1 MTTPDIPLID
11 LASQQAR
18 IRDRVDTAI
27 SKVLD
32 HGQYI
37 MGPEVAA
44 LEESL
49 AAFCSSRHVIS
60 CSSGTDALMLGLMA
74 LGVRPGDGVIVQS
87 FTFAASAEV
96 LPCLGAV
103 PVFADIDPVTFNLNP
118 GSLASAKAAA
128 DKAGIRVVGI
138 ITVGLFGQAA
148 DMDAIT
154 DFADKEGWWVFD
166 DAAQSFGASYKGRP
180 VGVLAPLTATSF
192 FPAKPLGCYGDGGAV
207 FTDNDEFA
215 TIMRSARIHGMGQER
230 YSHER
235 IGMTARLDTIQAAI
249 LLEKLNI
256 FEEEL
261 VHRQEVA
268 DRYDAGLGDIVTT
281 PQLAAGNS
289 SSWAQY
295 TITLAPG
302 TNRGELQTALKEKG
316 IPTAIYYPKGM
327 HQQPPYEMYPVAGNG
342 LPVTED
348 LCRRVLALPMHPY
361 LDADTQAYIIASV
374 RDALTRG

>member
-1 MTTPDIPLID
+1 MTTPNLPLID
-11 LASQQAR
+11 LASQQAL
-18 IRDRVDTAI
+18 IRDRVEAAI
-27 SKVLD
+27 ARVLD

-37 MGPEVAA
+37 MGPEVGA
-44 LEESL
+44 LEEALADL
-49 AAFCSSRHVIS
+49 AACRHVIS

-74 LGVRPGDGVIVQS
+74 LEVKPGDGVIVQS

-103 PVFADIDPVTFNLNP
+103 PIFADIDPVTFNLSP
-118 GSLASAKAAA
+118 QGLASAKAAA
-128 DKAGIRVVGI
+128 DTAGIRVVGI

-148 DMDAIT
+148 EMDAIT
-154 DFADKEGWWVFD
+154 GFAEKEGLWVLD

-180 VGVLAPLTATSF
+180 VGALAPLTATSF

-207 FTDNDEFA
+207 FTDDDNFA
-215 TIMRSARIHGMGQER
+215 AIMRSARIHGMGQER

-235 IGMTARLDTIQAAI
+235 VGLTARLDTIQAAI
-249 LLEKLNI
+249 LLEKLRL
-256 FEEEL
+256 FADEL
-261 VHRQEVA
+261 EQRQIVA
-268 DRYDAGLGDIVTT
+268 DRYAAGLADLVTT
-281 PQLAAGNS
+281 PLLAPGNT

-302 TNRGELQTALKEKG
+302 ADRRRIQADLMAKG

-327 HQQPPYEMYPVAGNG
+327 HQQPPYAMYPVAGNG

-348 LCRRVLALPMHPY
+348 LCHRVLALPMHPY
-361 LDADTQAYIIASV
+361 LDADTQDYIIEHL
-374 RDALTRG
+374 RTALA

>member
-1 MTTPDIPLID
+1 MTRPDIPLID
-11 LASQQAR
+11 LAHQQSI
-18 IRDRVDTAI
+18 IRDRIDAAI
-27 SKVLD
+27 ERVLN

-37 MGPEVAA
+37 MGPEVSE
-44 LEESL
+44 LEDAL
-49 AAFCSSRHVIS
+49 AAFSSSRHVVS

-96 LPCLGAV
+96 LPCLGAI
-103 PVFADIDPVTFNLNP
+103 PIFADVDPVTFNLSP
-118 GSLASAKAAA
+118 DSLKSAKAAA
-128 DKAGIRVVGI
+128 DKAGIKVVGI

-154 DFADKEGWWVFD
+154 GFADEEGMWVFD

-180 VGVLAPLTATSF
+180 VGTLAPLTATSF

-215 TIMRSARIHGMGQER
+215 AIMRSARIHGMGQER

-249 LLEKLNI
+249 LLEKLAI
-256 FEEEL
+256 FGDEL
-261 VHRQEVA
+261 RQRQDVA
-268 DRYDAGLGDIVTT
+268 DRYDSGLGGSVST
-281 PQLAAGNS
+281 PQLAAGNT

-295 TITLAPG
+295 TITLTPG
-302 TNRGELQTALKEKG
+302 TDRSKVQAALKEKG

-327 HQQPPYEMYPVAGNG
+327 HQQPPYAMYPVAGNG

-348 LCRRVLALPMHPY
+348 LCPRVLALPMHPY
-361 LDADTQAYIIASV
+361 LDADTQDYIIT
-374 RDALTRG
+374 ALLEALG

>member
-1 MTTPDIPLID
+1 MTRPDIPLID
-11 LASQQAR
+11 LAHQQSI
-18 IRDRVDTAI
+18 IRDRIDAAI
-27 SKVLD
+27 ERVLN

-37 MGPEVAA
+37 MGPEVSE
-44 LEESL
+44 LEDAL
-49 AAFCSSRHVIS
+49 AAFSSSRHVVS

-96 LPCLGAV
+96 LPCLGAI
-103 PVFADIDPVTFNLNP
+103 PIFADVDPVTFNLSP
-118 GSLASAKAAA
+118 DSLKSAKAAA
-128 DKAGIRVVGI
+128 DKAGIKVVGI

-154 DFADKEGWWVFD
+154 GFADEEGMWVFD

-180 VGVLAPLTATSF
+180 VGTLAPLTATSF

-207 FTDNDEFA
+207 FTDNEEFA
-215 TIMRSARIHGMGQER
+215 AIMRSARIHGMGQER

-249 LLEKLNI
+249 LLEKLAI
-256 FEEEL
+256 FGDEL
-261 VHRQEVA
+261 RQRQDVA
-268 DRYDAGLGDIVTT
+268 DRYDSGLGGSVST
-281 PQLAAGNS
+281 PQLAAGNT

-295 TITLAPG
+295 TITLTPG
-302 TNRGELQTALKEKG
+302 TDRGKVQAALKEKG
-316 IPTAIYYPKGM
+316 VPTAIYYPKGM
-327 HQQPPYEMYPVAGNG
+327 HQQPPYAMYPVAGNG

-348 LCRRVLALPMHPY
+348 LCPRVLALPMHPY
-361 LDADTQAYIIASV
+361 LDADTQDYIIT
-374 RDALTRG
+374 ALLEALG

>member
-1 MTTPDIPLID
+1 MTRPDIPLID
-11 LASQQAR
+11 LAHQQSI
-18 IRDRVDTAI
+18 IRDRIDAAI
-27 SKVLD
+27 ERVLN

-37 MGPEVAA
+37 MGPEVSE
-44 LEESL
+44 LEDAL
-49 AAFCSSRHVIS
+49 AAFSSSRHVVS

-96 LPCLGAV
+96 LPCLGAI
-103 PVFADIDPVTFNLNP
+103 PIFADVDPVTFNLSP
-118 GSLASAKAAA
+118 DSLKSAKAAA
-128 DKAGIRVVGI
+128 DKAGIKVVGI

-154 DFADKEGWWVFD
+154 GFADEEGMWVFD

-180 VGVLAPLTATSF
+180 VGTLAPLTATSF

-215 TIMRSARIHGMGQER
+215 AIMRSARIHGMGQER

-249 LLEKLNI
+249 LLEKLAI
-256 FEEEL
+256 FGDEL
-261 VHRQEVA
+261 RQRQDVA
-268 DRYDAGLGDIVTT
+268 DRYDSGLGGSVST
-281 PQLAAGNS
+281 PQLAAGNT

-295 TITLAPG
+295 TITLTPG
-302 TNRGELQTALKEKG
+302 TDRGKVQAALKEKG

-327 HQQPPYEMYPVAGNG
+327 HQQPPYAMYPVAGNG

-348 LCRRVLALPMHPY
+348 LCPRVLALPMHPY
-361 LDADTQAYIIASV
+361 LDADTQDYIIT
-374 RDALTRG
+374 ALLEALG

>member
-11 LASQQAR
+11 LAGQQSR
-18 IRDRVDTAI
+18 IRDRIDAAI
-27 SKVLD
+27 NRVLD

-37 MGPEVAA
+37 MGPEVGE
-44 LEESL
+44 LEEAL
-49 AAFCSSRHVIS
+49 AAFSSCQHVVS

-74 LGVRPGDGVIVQS
+74 LGIRPGEGVIVQS

-96 LPCLGAV
+96 LPCLGAI
-103 PVFADIDPVTFNLNP
+103 PIFADIDPVTFNLSP
-118 GSLASAKAAA
+118 DSLASAKAAA
-128 DKAGIRVVGI
+128 DKAGIKVVGI

-154 DFADKEGWWVFD
+154 AFAEQEEWWVFD

-180 VGVLAPLTATSF
+180 VGALAPLTATSF

-215 TIMRSARIHGMGQER
+215 AIMRSARIHGMGQER

-249 LLEKLNI
+249 LLEKLAI
-256 FEEEL
+256 FNEEL
-261 VHRQEVA
+261 EKRQEVA
-268 DRYDAGLGDIVTT
+268 DRYEAGLADMIAT
-281 PQLAAGNS
+281 PRLGAGNT

-295 TITLAPG
+295 TITLAKG
-302 TNRGELQTALKEKG
+302 TDRSLVQTALKEKG

-327 HQQPPYEMYPVAGNG
+327 HQQIPYAMYPVAGNG

-348 LCRRVLALPMHPY
+348 LCPRVLALPMHPY
-361 LDADTQAYIIASV
+361 LDAETQEYIIT
-374 RDALTRG
+374 ALRAALD

>member
-1 MTTPDIPLID
+1 MTRPDIPLID
-11 LASQQAR
+11 LAHQQSK
-18 IRDRVDTAI
+18 IRDRIDAAI
-27 SKVLD
+27 ERVLN

-37 MGPEVAA
+37 MGPEVSE
-44 LEESL
+44 LEDAL
-49 AAFCSSRHVIS
+49 AAFSSSRHVVS

-96 LPCLGAV
+96 LPCLGAI
-103 PVFADIDPVTFNLNP
+103 PIFADVDPVTFNLSP
-118 GSLASAKAAA
+118 DSLKSAKAAA
-128 DKAGIRVVGI
+128 DKAGIKVVGI

-154 DFADKEGWWVFD
+154 GFADEEGMWVFD

-180 VGVLAPLTATSF
+180 VGTLAPLTATSF

-215 TIMRSARIHGMGQER
+215 AIMRSARIHGMGQER

-249 LLEKLNI
+249 LLEKLAI
-256 FEEEL
+256 FSDEL
-261 VHRQEVA
+261 RQRQDVA
-268 DRYDAGLGDIVTT
+268 DRYDSGLGGSVST
-281 PQLAAGNS
+281 PQLAAGNT

-295 TITLAPG
+295 TITLTPG
-302 TNRGELQTALKEKG
+302 TDRGKVQAALKEKG
-316 IPTAIYYPKGM
+316 VPTAIYYPKGM
-327 HQQPPYEMYPVAGNG
+327 HQQPPYAMYPVAGNG

-348 LCRRVLALPMHPY
+348 LCPRVLALPMHPY
-361 LDADTQAYIIASV
+361 LDADTQDYIIT
-374 RDALTRG
+374 ALLEALG

>member
-1 MTTPDIPLID
+1 MTAPNLPLID
-11 LASQQAR
+11 LASQQAL
-18 IRDRVDTAI
+18 IRDRVDAAI
-27 SKVLD
+27 ARVLD

-37 MGPEVAA
+37 MGPEVGA
-44 LEESL
+44 LEEALADL
-49 AAFCSSRHVIS
+49 AACRHVIS

-74 LGVRPGDGVIVQS
+74 LEVKPGDGVIVQS

-103 PVFADIDPVTFNLNP
+103 PIFADIDPVTFNLSP
-118 GSLASAKAAA
+118 QGLASAKAAA

-148 DMDAIT
+148 EMDAIT
-154 DFADKEGWWVFD
+154 GFAEKEGLWVLD

-180 VGVLAPLTATSF
+180 VGALAPLTATSF

-207 FTDNDEFA
+207 FTDDDNFA
-215 TIMRSARIHGMGQER
+215 AIMRSARIHGMGQER

-235 IGMTARLDTIQAAI
+235 VGLTARLDTIQAAI
-249 LLEKLNI
+249 LLEKLRL
-256 FEEEL
+256 FADEL
-261 VHRQEVA
+261 EQRQIVA
-268 DRYDAGLGDIVTT
+268 DRYAAGLADLVTT
-281 PQLAAGNS
+281 PLLAPGNT

-302 TNRGELQTALKEKG
+302 ADRRRIQADLMAKG

-327 HQQPPYEMYPVAGNG
+327 HQQPPYAMYPVAGNG

-348 LCRRVLALPMHPY
+348 LCHRVLALPMHPY
-361 LDADTQAYIIASV
+361 LDADTQDYIIEHL
-374 RDALTRG
+374 RTALA

>member
-1 MTTPDIPLID
+1 MTRPDIPLID
-11 LASQQAR
+11 LAHQQSK
-18 IRDRVDTAI
+18 IRDRIDAAI
-27 SKVLD
+27 ERVLN

-37 MGPEVAA
+37 MGPEVSE
-44 LEESL
+44 LEDAL
-49 AAFCSSRHVIS
+49 AAFSSSRHVVS

-96 LPCLGAV
+96 LPCLGAI
-103 PVFADIDPVTFNLNP
+103 PIFADVDPVTFNLSP
-118 GSLASAKAAA
+118 DSLKSAKAAA
-128 DKAGIRVVGI
+128 DKAGIKVVGI

-154 DFADKEGWWVFD
+154 GFADEEGMWVFD

-180 VGVLAPLTATSF
+180 VGTLAPLTATSF

-207 FTDNDEFA
+207 FTDNEEFA
-215 TIMRSARIHGMGQER
+215 AIMRSARIHGMGQER

-249 LLEKLNI
+249 LLEKLAI
-256 FEEEL
+256 FGDEL
-261 VHRQEVA
+261 RQRQDVA
-268 DRYDAGLGDIVTT
+268 DRYDSGLGGSVST
-281 PQLAAGNS
+281 PQLAAGNT

-295 TITLAPG
+295 TITLTPG
-302 TNRGELQTALKEKG
+302 TDRGKVQAALKEKG

-327 HQQPPYEMYPVAGNG
+327 HQQPPYAMYPVAGNG

-348 LCRRVLALPMHPY
+348 LCPRVLALPMHPY
-361 LDADTQAYIIASV
+361 LDADTQDYIIT
-374 RDALTRG
+374 ALLEALG

>member
-1 MTTPDIPLID
+1 MTRPDIPLID
-11 LASQQAR
+11 LAHQQSK
-18 IRDRVDTAI
+18 IRDRIDAAI
-27 SKVLD
+27 ERVLN

-37 MGPEVAA
+37 MGPEVSE
-44 LEESL
+44 LEDAL
-49 AAFCSSRHVIS
+49 AAFSSSRHVVS

-96 LPCLGAV
+96 LPCLGAI
-103 PVFADIDPVTFNLNP
+103 PIFADVDPVTFNLSP
-118 GSLASAKAAA
+118 DSLKSAKAAA
-128 DKAGIRVVGI
+128 DKAGIKVVGI

-154 DFADKEGWWVFD
+154 GFADEEGMWVFD

-180 VGVLAPLTATSF
+180 VGTLAPLTATSF

-207 FTDNDEFA
+207 FTDNEEFA
-215 TIMRSARIHGMGQER
+215 AIMRSARIHGMGQER

-249 LLEKLNI
+249 LLEKLAI
-256 FEEEL
+256 FGDEL
-261 VHRQEVA
+261 RQRQDVA
-268 DRYDAGLGDIVTT
+268 DRYDSGLGGSVST
-281 PQLAAGNS
+281 PQLAAGNT

-295 TITLAPG
+295 TITLTPG
-302 TNRGELQTALKEKG
+302 TDRGKVQAALKEKG
-316 IPTAIYYPKGM
+316 VPTAIYYPKGM
-327 HQQPPYEMYPVAGNG
+327 HQQPPYAMYPVAGNG

-348 LCRRVLALPMHPY
+348 LCPRVLALPMHPY
-361 LDADTQAYIIASV
+361 LDADTQDYIIT
-374 RDALTRG
+374 ALLEALG

>member
-1 MTTPDIPLID
+1 MTRPDIPLID
-11 LASQQAR
+11 LAHQQSK
-18 IRDRVDTAI
+18 IRDRIDAAI
-27 SKVLD
+27 ERVLN

-37 MGPEVAA
+37 MGPEVSE
-44 LEESL
+44 LEDAL
-49 AAFCSSRHVIS
+49 AAFSSSRHVVS

-96 LPCLGAV
+96 LPCLGAI
-103 PVFADIDPVTFNLNP
+103 PIFADVDPVTFNLSP
-118 GSLASAKAAA
+118 DSLKSAKAAA
-128 DKAGIRVVGI
+128 DKAGIKVVGI

-154 DFADKEGWWVFD
+154 GFADEEGMWVFD

-180 VGVLAPLTATSF
+180 VGTLAPLTATSF

-215 TIMRSARIHGMGQER
+215 AIMRSARIHGMGQER

-249 LLEKLNI
+249 LLEKLAI
-256 FEEEL
+256 FGDEL
-261 VHRQEVA
+261 RQRQDVA
-268 DRYDAGLGDIVTT
+268 DRYDSGLGGSVST
-281 PQLAAGNS
+281 PQLAAGNT

-295 TITLAPG
+295 TITLTPG
-302 TNRGELQTALKEKG
+302 TDRGKVQAALKEKG
-316 IPTAIYYPKGM
+316 VPTAIYYPKGM
-327 HQQPPYEMYPVAGNG
+327 HQQPPYAMYPVAGNG

-348 LCRRVLALPMHPY
+348 LCPRVLALPMHPY
-361 LDADTQAYIIASV
+361 LDADTQDYIIT
-374 RDALTRG
+374 ALLEALG

>member
-1 MTTPDIPLID
+1 MTRPDIPLID
-11 LASQQAR
+11 LAHQQSI
-18 IRDRVDTAI
+18 IRDRIDAAI
-27 SKVLD
+27 ERVLN

-37 MGPEVAA
+37 MGPEVSE
-44 LEESL
+44 LEDAL
-49 AAFCSSRHVIS
+49 AAFSSSRHVVS

-96 LPCLGAV
+96 LPCLGAI
-103 PVFADIDPVTFNLNP
+103 PIFADVDPVTFNLSP
-118 GSLASAKAAA
+118 DSLKSAKAAA
-128 DKAGIRVVGI
+128 DKAGIKVVGI

-154 DFADKEGWWVFD
+154 GFADEEGMWVFD

-180 VGVLAPLTATSF
+180 VGTLAPLTATSF

-207 FTDNDEFA
+207 FTDNEEFA
-215 TIMRSARIHGMGQER
+215 AIMRSARIHGMGQER

-249 LLEKLNI
+249 LLEKLAI
-256 FEEEL
+256 FGDEL
-261 VHRQEVA
+261 RQRQDVA
-268 DRYDAGLGDIVTT
+268 DRYDSGLGGSVST
-281 PQLAAGNS
+281 PQLAAGNT

-295 TITLAPG
+295 TITLTPG
-302 TNRGELQTALKEKG
+302 TDRGKVQAALKEKG

-327 HQQPPYEMYPVAGNG
+327 HQQPPYAMYPVAGNG

-348 LCRRVLALPMHPY
+348 LCPRVLALPMHPY
-361 LDADTQAYIIASV
+361 LDADTQDYIIT
-374 RDALTRG
+374 ALLEALG

>member
-1 MTTPDIPLID
+1 MTRPDIPLID
-11 LASQQAR
+11 LAHQQSI
-18 IRDRVDTAI
+18 IRDRIDAAI
-27 SKVLD
+27 ERVLN

-37 MGPEVAA
+37 MGPEVSE
-44 LEESL
+44 LEDAL
-49 AAFCSSRHVIS
+49 AAFSSSRHVVS

-96 LPCLGAV
+96 LPCLGAI
-103 PVFADIDPVTFNLNP
+103 PIFADVDPVTFNLSP
-118 GSLASAKAAA
+118 DSLKSAKAAA
-128 DKAGIRVVGI
+128 DKAGIKVVGI

-154 DFADKEGWWVFD
+154 GFADEEGMWVFD

-180 VGVLAPLTATSF
+180 VGTLAPLTATSF

-215 TIMRSARIHGMGQER
+215 AIMRSARIHGMGQER

-249 LLEKLNI
+249 LLEKLAI
-256 FEEEL
+256 FGDEL
-261 VHRQEVA
+261 RQRQDVA
-268 DRYDAGLGDIVTT
+268 DRYDSGLGGSVST
-281 PQLAAGNS
+281 PQLAAGNT

-295 TITLAPG
+295 TITLTPG
-302 TNRGELQTALKEKG
+302 TDRGKVQAALKEKG
-316 IPTAIYYPKGM
+316 VPTAIYYPKGM
-327 HQQPPYEMYPVAGNG
+327 HQQPPYAMYPVAGNG

-348 LCRRVLALPMHPY
+348 LCPRVLALPMHPY
-361 LDADTQAYIIASV
+361 LDADTQDYIIT
-374 RDALTRG
+374 ALLEALG

>member
-1 MTTPDIPLID
+1 MTRPDIPLID
-11 LASQQAR
+11 LAQQQSI
-18 IRDRVDTAI
+18 IRDRIDAAI
-27 SKVLD
+27 ERVLN

-37 MGPEVAA
+37 MGPEVSE
-44 LEESL
+44 LEEAL
-49 AAFCSSRHVIS
+49 AAFSSSRHVVS

-96 LPCLGAV
+96 LPCLGAI
-103 PVFADIDPVTFNLNP
+103 PIFADVDPVTFNLSP
-118 GSLASAKAAA
+118 DSLKSAKTAA
-128 DKAGIRVVGI
+128 DKAGIKVVGI

-154 DFADKEGWWVFD
+154 GFAEEEGIWVFD

-180 VGVLAPLTATSF
+180 VGTLAPLTATSF

-215 TIMRSARIHGMGQER
+215 AIMRSARIHGMGQER

-249 LLEKLNI
+249 LLEKLAI
-256 FEEEL
+256 FSDEL
-261 VHRQEVA
+261 RQRQDVA
-268 DRYDAGLGDIVTT
+268 DRYDSGLGGSVST
-281 PQLAAGNS
+281 PQLAAENT

-295 TITLAPG
+295 TITLTPG
-302 TNRGELQTALKEKG
+302 TDRGKVQAALKEKG

-327 HQQPPYEMYPVAGNG
+327 HQQPPYAMYPVAGNG

-348 LCRRVLALPMHPY
+348 LCPRVLALPMHPY
-361 LDADTQAYIIASV
+361 LDADTQDYIIT
-374 RDALTRG
+374 ALLEALG

>member
-1 MTTPDIPLID
+1 MTNPDIPLID
-11 LASQQAR
+11 LASQQVR
-18 IRDRVDTAI
+18 IRDRVDAAVAR
-27 SKVLD
+27 VLD

-37 MGPEVAA
+37 MGPEVGA
-44 LEESL
+44 LEEAL
-49 AAFCSSRHVIS
+49 AAFCSCRHVIS

-103 PVFADIDPVTFNLNP
+103 PVFADVDPVTFNLSP
-118 GSLASAKAAA
+118 GSVASAKAAA

-138 ITVGLFGQAA
+138 ITVGLFGQPA

-154 DFADKEGWWVFD
+154 DLAEKEGWWVLD

-180 VGVLAPLTATSF
+180 VGTLAPLTATSF

-207 FTDNDEFA
+207 FTDDDDFA
-215 TIMRSARIHGMGQER
+215 AIMRSARIHGMGQER

-249 LLEKLNI
+249 LLEKLEI
-256 FEEEL
+256 FEDEL
-261 VHRQEVA
+261 ASRQQIA
-268 DRYDAGLGDIVTT
+268 DRYEAGLSDIITA
-281 PQLAAGNS
+281 PRLAAGNS

-302 TNRGELQTALKEKG
+302 ADRGEVQAALKDKG

-348 LCRRVLALPMHPY
+348 LCGRVLALPMHPY
-361 LDADTQAYIIASV
+361 LDAATQDYIITTLREVLA
-374 RDALTRG
+374 

>member
-1 MTTPDIPLID
+1 MTRPDIPLID
-11 LASQQAR
+11 LAHQQSI
-18 IRDRVDTAI
+18 IRDRIDAAI
-27 SKVLD
+27 ERVLN

-37 MGPEVAA
+37 MGPEVSE
-44 LEESL
+44 LEDAL
-49 AAFCSSRHVIS
+49 AAFSSSRHVVS

-96 LPCLGAV
+96 LPCLGAI
-103 PVFADIDPVTFNLNP
+103 PIFADVDPVTFNLSP
-118 GSLASAKAAA
+118 DSLKSAKAAA
-128 DKAGIRVVGI
+128 DKAGIKVVGI

-154 DFADKEGWWVFD
+154 GFADEEGMWVFD

-180 VGVLAPLTATSF
+180 VGTLAPRTATSF

-215 TIMRSARIHGMGQER
+215 AIMRSARIHGMGQER

-249 LLEKLNI
+249 LLEKLAI
-256 FEEEL
+256 FSDEL
-261 VHRQEVA
+261 RQRQDVA
-268 DRYDAGLGDIVTT
+268 DRYDSGLGGSVST
-281 PQLAAGNS
+281 PQLAAGNT

-295 TITLAPG
+295 TITLTPG
-302 TNRGELQTALKEKG
+302 TDRGKVQAALKEKG

-327 HQQPPYEMYPVAGNG
+327 HQQPPYAMYPVAGNG

-348 LCRRVLALPMHPY
+348 LCPRVLALPMHPY
-361 LDADTQAYIIASV
+361 LDADTQDYIIT
-374 RDALTRG
+374 ALLEALG

>member
-1 MTTPDIPLID
+1 MTRPDIPLID
-11 LASQQAR
+11 LAHQQSK
-18 IRDRVDTAI
+18 IRDRIDAAI
-27 SKVLD
+27 ERVLN

-37 MGPEVAA
+37 MGPEVSE
-44 LEESL
+44 LEDAL
-49 AAFCSSRHVIS
+49 AAFSSSRHVVS

-96 LPCLGAV
+96 LPCLGAI
-103 PVFADIDPVTFNLNP
+103 PIFADVDPVTFNLSP
-118 GSLASAKAAA
+118 DSLKSAKAAA
-128 DKAGIRVVGI
+128 DKAGIKVVGI

-154 DFADKEGWWVFD
+154 GFADEEGMWVFD

-180 VGVLAPLTATSF
+180 VGTLAPLTATSF

-215 TIMRSARIHGMGQER
+215 AIMRSARIHGMGQER

-249 LLEKLNI
+249 LLEKLAI
-256 FEEEL
+256 FGDEL
-261 VHRQEVA
+261 RQRQDVA
-268 DRYDAGLGDIVTT
+268 DRYDSGLGGSVST
-281 PQLAAGNS
+281 PQLAAGNT

-295 TITLAPG
+295 TITLTPG
-302 TNRGELQTALKEKG
+302 TDRGKVQAALKEKG

-327 HQQPPYEMYPVAGNG
+327 HQQPPYAMYPVAGNG

-348 LCRRVLALPMHPY
+348 LCPRVLALPMHPY
-361 LDADTQAYIIASV
+361 LDADTQDYIIT
-374 RDALTRG
+374 ALLEALG

>member
-1 MTTPDIPLID
+1 MTRPDIPLID
-11 LASQQAR
+11 LAQQQSI
-18 IRDRVDTAI
+18 IRDRIDAAI
-27 SKVLD
+27 ERVLN

-37 MGPEVAA
+37 MGPEVSE
-44 LEESL
+44 LEEAL
-49 AAFCSSRHVIS
+49 AAFSSSRHVVS

-96 LPCLGAV
+96 LPCLGAI
-103 PVFADIDPVTFNLNP
+103 PIFADVDPVTFNLSP
-118 GSLASAKAAA
+118 DSLKSAKTAA
-128 DKAGIRVVGI
+128 DKAGIKVVGI

-154 DFADKEGWWVFD
+154 GFAEEEGIWVFD

-180 VGVLAPLTATSF
+180 VGTLAPLTATSF

-215 TIMRSARIHGMGQER
+215 AIMRSARIHGMGQER

-249 LLEKLNI
+249 LLEKLAI
-256 FEEEL
+256 FSDEL
-261 VHRQEVA
+261 RQRQDVA
-268 DRYDAGLGDIVTT
+268 DRYDSGLGGSVST
-281 PQLAAGNS
+281 PQLAAGNT

-295 TITLAPG
+295 IITLTPG
-302 TNRGELQTALKEKG
+302 TDRGKVQAALKEKG

-327 HQQPPYEMYPVAGNG
+327 HQQPPYAMYPVAGNG

-348 LCRRVLALPMHPY
+348 LCPRVLALPMHPY
-361 LDADTQAYIIASV
+361 LDADTQDYIIT
-374 RDALTRG
+374 ALLEALG